1 MLDTILLPKIDGVLR
16 EREPG
21 PSLPLHHIRANC
33 QGCQYSKNAAGAFQI
48 RAGRKVMGAVIWLPQ
63 LSDPSS
69 PAFVSLESAQQ
80 RTHGT
85 LQMTRQ
91 GGIPITRYLGRPLSV
106 ALEAKRAPDEKGP
119 RLVKL
124 PMASAAGRSLMEK
137 SVNLRSRCMH
147 ENPWWHFALR
157 TAGPTWLPGTHR
169 SPGNLGITTTHV
181 SASGSNRTSE
191 QLDGQTRWAIHC
203 GARACVWGFE
213 LLPRRNGKSE
223 SRPRMQSPG
232 R

>member
-1 MLDTILLPKIDGVLR
+1 M
-16 EREPG
+16 
-21 PSLPLHHIRANC
+21 
-33 QGCQYSKNAAGAFQI
+33 
-48 RAGRKVMGAVIWLPQ
+48 LPQ

-91 GGIPITRYLGRPLSV
+91 GGIHITRYLGRPLSV
-106 ALEAKRAPDEKGP
+106 APEAKRAPDEKGP

-124 PMASAAGRSLMEK
+124 PMASAALAAPGTTLQKFHGE
-137 SVNLRSRCMH
+137 VCQPRSRCMH

-169 SPGNLGITTTHV
+169 SPGNLGFTTTHV

-203 GARACVWGFE
+203 GARACVCGCG
-213 LLPRRNGKSE
+213 LLHDGTE
-223 SRPRMQSPG
+223 SPSPD
-232 R
+232 RECNLQDADSATER